1 MMEPLFL
8 TVEEV
13 ILLNQSQIEA
23 HGGIH
28 GIRDRGSLESA
39 LGAPQNHFAYVGGDL
54 FDLAGA
60 LMAALTRNH
69 PFLDGNKRTG
79 LLAASVFLELNGVDL
94 PDSDDWLKQVED
106 MALGIACGTQ
116 DKEEAAELF
125 RHRCGA

>member
-39 LGAPQNHFAYVGGDL
+39 LGAPQNHFVYVGGDL

-79 LLAASVFLELNGVDL
+79 LLAAAVFLELNGVDL
-94 PDSDDWLKQVED
+94 PDSDDWLKQVEA
-106 MALGIACGTQ
+106 MAMSIACGTK
-116 DKEEAAELF
+116 DKEEAAALF
-125 RHRCGA
+125 RRYCRT

>member
-1 MMEPLFL
+1 MNPLFL

-28 GIRDRGSLESA
+28 GIRDRGALESA
-39 LGAPQNHFAYVGGDL
+39 LGAPQNHFVYMGGDL

-79 LLAASVFLELNGVDL
+79 LLAAAVFLELNGIDL
-94 PDSDDWLKQVED
+94 PESTGWFKKIED
-106 MALGIACGTQ
+106 VAVGIACGKQ
-116 DKEEAAELF
+116 DKEDAAALF
-125 RHRCGA
+125 RRYCS

>member
-1 MMEPLFL
+1 MSLPLYL

-13 ILLNQSQIEA
+13 ILLNESQIEA

-39 LGAPQNHFAYVGGDL
+39 LGAPQNHLAYMGGDL

-69 PFLDGNKRTG
+69 PFLDGNKPTG
-79 LLAASVFLELNGVDL
+79 LLAAAVFLGMNGVDI
-94 PDSDDWLKQVED
+94 PETADWLEEVEA
-106 MALGIACGTQ
+106 MSLGIACGQ
-116 DKEEAAELF
+116 LDKEDAASLF
-125 RHRCGA
+125 RRRCS